1 MANSNNL
8 KYIFAQN
15 LQRLLYENNEKGRH
29 LAQAIGV
36 SNPTV
41 SSWINQ
47 TSFPR
52 PEKLQKIADHFGIAV
67 SQLTTAP
74 TDKEELISYIK
85 HFNNSATA
93 ELHSGTSAL
102 LNELQSVNEN
112 EVFAYDGT
120 KPSQQD
126 VDEIK
131 EAIVGYQAA
140 KTNENGL
147 QAKKNSP
154 FKEKLHYLRKKQK
167 LSLKS
172 LAKSMQDYY
181 SGNVTYD
188 VNKVWRLE
196 TGASEPTLKDAE
208 AISHVLHT
216 PIAFLTD
223 NFAQSSPY
231 IDLADDTA
239 QYMWNGKIISSSKLK
254 MIRAFIAGQMDDSNF
269 KI

>member
-8 KYIFAQN
+8 KYNFAQN

-29 LAQAIGV
+29 LAQALGV

-52 PEKLQKIADHFGIAV
+52 SQTLQKIADHFGISV

-74 TDKEELISYIK
+74 TDKDEVISYLK
-85 HFNNSATA
+85 HFDNSVTDTKG
-93 ELHSGTSAL
+93 STSSL
-102 LNELQSVNEN
+102 LNELQKVNESA
-112 EVFAYDGT
+112 VFAYDGT
-120 KPSQQD
+120 QPSQQD
-126 VDEIK
+126 IAEIK
-131 EAIVGYQAA
+131 EAIIGYQGSR
-140 KTNENGL
+140 TNDNEL

-167 LSLKS
+167 LSLKA
-172 LAKSMQDYY
+172 LAGYMQEYY
-181 SGNVTYD
+181 NGKVTYD

-208 AISHVLHT
+208 AISYVLHT

-223 NFAQSSPY
+223 NPGKSSPY
-231 IDLADDTA
+231 IDLANDTV
-239 QYMWNGKIISSSKLK
+239 QYTWNGKLIPGTKISL
-254 MIRAFIAGQMDDSNF
+254 IRAFIAGQMNDSNF